1 MTKEPPKLVG
11 LDYLVPI
18 LGKSLQTLRI
28 DVTRKPHTLP
38 PRANIPGLRAPMF
51 FESVVI
57 EWLES
62 FMPEKTESKKRG
74 RTSNVGVM

>member
-18 LGKSLQTLRI
+18 LGKSIQTLKI

-38 PRANIPGLRAPMF
+38 PRAHIPGLRAPMF

-57 EWLES
+57 DWLES
-62 FMPEKTESKKRG
+62 FMPEKSHPKKRG
-74 RTSNVGVM
+74 RPSSVSA